1 MRCRLK
7 MMTQTKHLRRET
19 QNGDV
24 SLCCFMRTG
33 EKGGIYAPPEYRV
46 DRASVVLNEN
56 I

>member
-1 MRCRLK
+1 MRCRLR

-24 SLCCFMRTG
+24 SMCCFMRTE
-33 EKGGIYAPPEYRV
+33 EKGSIYAPPEYQV
-46 DRASVVLNEN
+46 NRASVILDGD